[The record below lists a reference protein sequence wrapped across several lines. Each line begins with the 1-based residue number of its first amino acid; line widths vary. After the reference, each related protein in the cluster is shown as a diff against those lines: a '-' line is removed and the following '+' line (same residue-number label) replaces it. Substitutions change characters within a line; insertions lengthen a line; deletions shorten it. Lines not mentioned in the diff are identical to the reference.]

1 MSGHWGRW
9 AAALITLG
17 FVGCTSTSVA
27 PPERLEGTAWRLA
40 SIDGT
45 PVADAGR
52 STLRLFDR
60 QLAGGSL
67 GCNAYSTTYF
77 ADASGL
83 RFGAIA
89 PTRETCP
96 AALMEQESRFAQ
108 TLQATRGLRID
119 DQGALLLLDES
130 GKVRA
135 RLVGMKP

>member
-1 MSGHWGRW
+1 MSGHLGRW
-9 AAALITLG
+9 AAAFVALG
-17 FVGCTSTSVA
+17 LAGCASTSVA
-27 PPERLEGTAWRLA
+27 PPERLEGTGWRLA
-40 SIDGT
+40 AIDGK

-89 PTRETCP
+89 PTREICAT
-96 AALMEQESRFAQ
+96 ALMEQESRFAQ
-108 TLQATRGLRID
+108 TLEATRGLRID
-119 DQGALLLLDES
+119 DQGALLLLDGS
-130 GKVRA
+130 GAVRA
-135 RLVGMKP
+135 RLVKMKP